1 MIMNTV
7 EQFIERVN
15 QDAGLQARIK
25 DASVETVV
33 SIAHDLGYAFSA
45 EQFRAAT
52 ESLSEDDLGNIT
64 GGATGSFLWVATL
77 NG

>member
-1 MIMNTV
+1 MNTV

-15 QDAGLQARIK
+15 QDTSLQARVK
-25 DASVETVV
+25 DASVEAVV
-33 SIAHDLGYAFSA
+33 GIAHDLGYAFSV

-52 ESLSEDDLGNIT
+52 ESLSEDDLGNVT
-64 GGATGSFLWVATL
+64 GGATGTFLWIATL